1 MKSISLD
8 NDYQAQ
14 TAVTRRNTNTGDLEA
29 AAGLAGLKFRLSLT
43 DGGAAIH
50 ANLDIAATEYPSTPG
65 TYYAIFQ
72 GDELRT
78 RLATYV
84 GTKIFEIFYDVGN
97 VLTSTPRL
105 VTDPRR
111 V

>member
-1 MKSISLD
+1 M
-8 NDYQAQ
+8 
-14 TAVTRRNTNTGDLEA
+14 
-29 AAGLAGLKFRLSLT
+29 AGLKFRLSLT

-50 ANLDIAATEYPSTPG
+50 ANLDIAATEYPSTLG
-65 TYYAIFQ
+65 TYYAVFQ

-78 RLATYV
+78 RLAAYV
-84 GTKIFEIFYDVGN
+84 GTKVWEVFGDGTN

-111 V
+111 P